1 MIRYD
6 DDDPNGHIAAY
17 GAMEGGKFTW
27 QSYVA
32 RTQAKDRGARAWARV
47 RGKEN
52 DQGQWARPM
61 GKGQGYGRWH

>member
-1 MIRYD
+1 MMMMIQMGTLLWG
-6 DDDPNGHIAAY
+6 NGR
-17 GAMEGGKFTW
+17 G

-52 DQGQWARPM
+52 GQGQCARSE
-61 GKGQGYGRWH
+61 GTGDGTSHGQEEMP

>member
-1 MIRYD
+1 M
-6 DDDPNGHIAAY
+6 
-17 GAMEGGKFTW
+17 
-27 QSYVA
+27 A

-61 GKGQGYGRWH
+61 WARSKGTGDGTSHGQEEMP